1 VVEDIPAEG
10 RTKEFGVP
18 FAKEN
23 LINVE
28 FRQGLPQCYLK

>member
-10 RTKEFGVP
+10 GTKELRVP

-28 FRQGLPQCYLK
+28 FRQGLPQRYLK